1 MVRSGHEDSHGGAVR
16 TATRRRLLKTA
27 LTGTALGTAL
37 TLAAGA
43 PLTAADAAVSPAGC
57 NDNKQDIL
65 DAILLAE
72 RLATT
77 FYYTGLT
84 THAIVTPTATTPSS
98 NGGRNGSLKH
108 LAYVQQ
114 ALAEEQ
120 QHAGLWQGA
129 GATTPYGAFYF
140 PAATFTRLG
149 YTSQN
154 GVFLSVLDYIETVL
168 IGAYLAAIGRLG
180 SLGHIDL
187 AVMAVQ
193 ILQTECT
200 HRVLG
205 RAIAGDHP
213 ADNVTLEV
221 TAVAC
226 VGDAVVALQP
236 FVDGRSFQGGATAS
250 IPLPSAAQVAQVVRR
265 VNAP

>member
-1 MVRSGHEDSHGGAVR
+1 MYGDSA
-16 TATRRRLLKTA
+16 
-27 LTGTALGTAL
+27 
-37 TLAAGA
+37 A
-43 PLTAADAAVSPAGC
+43 PLATGPDGDGAGGDSDGGGEYPVDPGGRGGEPC
-57 NDNKQDIL
+57 WLTDNKRDIL

-72 RLATT
+72 RVATT

-84 THAIVTPTATTPSS
+84 TRAIVTPTAATPAS
-98 NGGRNGSLKH
+98 NGARSGSLQH
-108 LAYVQQ
+108 LAYVQH

-120 QHAGLWQGA
+120 RHAGLWQSA

-140 PAATFTRLG
+140 PATTFTRRG

-154 GVFLSVLDYIETVL
+154 GVFLNVLDYIETVL
-168 IGAYLAAIGRLG
+168 IGAYVMAIGRLG
-180 SLGHIDL
+180 SLGHTDL

-193 ILQTECT
+193 ILQMECT

-226 VGDAVVALQP
+226 VGDAVAALQP

-250 IPLPSAAQVAQVVRR
+250 IPLPCAAQVAR
-265 VNAP
+265 VANGRGA